1 MRKTMIS
8 FFHKSSFSFP
18 SILTI
23 HREYFPFPFFI
34 LYFYHLYSLS
44 ISIMSVRQILLE
56 ELSDALGGD
65 VSEDV
70 IKYFVFQA
78 LMSIL

>member
-1 MRKTMIS
+1 
-8 FFHKSSFSFP
+8 
-18 SILTI
+18 
-23 HREYFPFPFFI
+23 
-34 LYFYHLYSLS
+34 
-44 ISIMSVRQILLE
+44 MSVRQILLE

-78 LMSIL
+78 FTSIL